1 MTTEPSTEPSVGTST
16 EPGTGPS
23 TGHAVSRRRFTATAT
38 AGLALPVLAA
48 CGSGGSG
55 SGSDASSDSGSSS
68 TPTAAKGTVLASTSD
83 VPVNGCAV
91 FDEQKVVVTQPT
103 EGDFKAFS
111 SVCTHQGCAVSPSTD
126 GEIPCN
132 CHGSRFSL
140 EDGSVLDGP
149 ATSPLPEV
157 PITVKGDSIRLA

>member
-1 MTTEPSTEPSVGTST
+1 MSYG
-16 EPGTGPS
+16 GKMN
-23 TGHAVSRRRFTATAT
+23 HSRRRFTATAAT

-48 CGSGGSG
+48 CGSGDSG
-55 SGSDASSDSGSSS
+55 TASDSSSSDSGSS
-68 TPTAAKGTVLASTSD
+68 TPTASKGTVLASTSE
-83 VPVNGCAV
+83 VPVDGCAV
-91 FDEQKVVVTQPT
+91 FAEQKVVVTQPT
-103 EGDFKAFS
+103 KGDFRAFS

-140 EDGSVLDGP
+140 EDGSVLNGP

-157 PITVKGDSIRLA
+157 KIAVKGDSITLA

>member
-1 MTTEPSTEPSVGTST
+1 MSYGGKMTDPT
-16 EPGTGPS
+16 
-23 TGHAVSRRRFTATAT
+23 TGHCVSRRRLTATAAT

-48 CGSGGSG
+48 CSSGDSG
-55 SGSDASSDSGSSS
+55 TASDSSSSDSGSS
-68 TPTAAKGTVLASTSD
+68 TPTASKGTVLASTSE
-83 VPVNGCAV
+83 VPVDGCAV
-91 FDEQKVVVTQPT
+91 FAEQKVVVTQPT
-103 EGDFKAFS
+103 KGDFRAFS

-140 EDGSVLDGP
+140 EDGSVLNGP

-157 PITVKGDSIRLA
+157 KIAVKGDSITLA

>member
-1 MTTEPSTEPSVGTST
+1 MSYGGKMNDPT
-16 EPGTGPS
+16 
-23 TGHAVSRRRFTATAT
+23 TGHPVSRRRFTTTAAT

-48 CGSGGSG
+48 CGSGSG
-55 SGSDASSDSGSSS
+55 DSGTASDSSTSDSASS
-68 TPTAAKGTVLASTSD
+68 TPTDSKGTVLASTSE

-91 FDEQKVVVTQPT
+91 FAAQKVVVTQPT

-140 EDGSVLDGP
+140 EDGSVLNGP

-157 PITVKGDSIRLA
+157 KIAVKGDNIQLA